1 MRAFVGV
8 AVAIATFIFCLSVV
22 QAQSIISG
30 LDFPGSA
37 AVTTTMRF
45 EFLNPQNN
53 GLPIY
58 GPGGKGVT
66 YIWRA
71 YPRQQSSYYTAFFWG
86 NADGSFYWGPPGQET
101 ANTFYGAHPYPNPP
115 PNGTNHDWEIA
126 VNAQDIVHGV
136 VEYDRWF
143 TQAFRVWS
151 DGSGK
156 HHEFYWDLPNTDTA
170 HLVTADIAAS
180 YGNTNPPL
188 PALTWGDAPWNP
200 GNEVWNGVLR
210 GLQIYATKLTLS
222 EIAAEIAN
230 PLSTGAGAAS
240 IWYLNMNPTPTD
252 ISDKSGAGHN
262 PSWVGSE
269 RPSLYMDS
277 GPPTPTPP
285 SAPSGLSI
293 SAISTSQINLS
304 WNASRPVSRR

>member
-30 LDFPGSA
+30 LVFPGSA

-53 GLPIY
+53 GLLIY
-58 GPGGKGVT
+58 GSGGSGVT

-151 DGSGK
+151 DKSGK
-156 HHEFYWDLPNTDTA
+156 HHEFY
-170 HLVTADIAAS
+170 
-180 YGNTNPPL
+180 
-188 PALTWGDAPWNP
+188 
-200 GNEVWNGVLR
+200 
-210 GLQIYATKLTLS
+210 
-222 EIAAEIAN
+222 
-230 PLSTGAGAAS
+230 
-240 IWYLNMNPTPTD
+240 
-252 ISDKSGAGHN
+252 
-262 PSWVGSE
+262 
-269 RPSLYMDS
+269 
-277 GPPTPTPP
+277 
-285 SAPSGLSI
+285 
-293 SAISTSQINLS
+293 
-304 WNASRPVSRR
+304 